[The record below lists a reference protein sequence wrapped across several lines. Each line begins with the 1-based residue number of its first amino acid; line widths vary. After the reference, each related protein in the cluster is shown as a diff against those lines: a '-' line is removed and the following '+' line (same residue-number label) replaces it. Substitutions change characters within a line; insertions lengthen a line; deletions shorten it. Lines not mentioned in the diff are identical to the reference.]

1 MPGHYS
7 TRCRP
12 RPCGTSDSSQSAAA
26 RLFVC
31 ARCRLPVVVCSHC
44 DRGQIYCAGTCAQE
58 ARQQAQRAAGQRY
71 QTSRCGRLKHAART
85 SRYRTRQ
92 KIVTHQGSLP
102 EPRDGVVR
110 SAATT
115 FATPAAVKQPATA
128 SSHDKAMRSQN
139 LDPEFWRCHWCERRC
154 PPLVRQELLRRRG
167 SRRGQQRGPHDH
179 ST

>member
-12 RPCGTSDSSQSAAA
+12 RPCGTSDSSQSTAA

-44 DRGQIYCAGTCAQE
+44 DRGQIYCAGTCAQK

-71 QTSRCGRLKHAART
+71 QASRRGRLKHAART
-85 SRYRTRQ
+85 RRYRARQ

-102 EPRDGVVR
+102 EPRDAVVR
-110 SAATT
+110 ATTT
-115 FATPAAVKQPATA
+115 FAMPAAGSQPTTA

-139 LDPEFWRCHWCERRC
+139 FDPEFWRCHWCERRC
-154 PPLVRQELLRRRG
+154 PPLVRQELLRRRRG
-167 SRRGQQRGPHDH
+167 SRRGQQRGT
-179 ST
+179 S